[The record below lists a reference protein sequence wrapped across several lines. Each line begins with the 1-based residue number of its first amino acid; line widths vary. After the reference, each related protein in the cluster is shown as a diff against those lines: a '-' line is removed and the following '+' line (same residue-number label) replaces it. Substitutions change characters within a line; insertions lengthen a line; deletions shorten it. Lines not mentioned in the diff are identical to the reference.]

1 MPPGFEWDTDKAATN
16 ERKHGVTFAE
26 ALTVFFD
33 PSAIIIPDPDHSDD
47 EDREI
52 ILGYSD
58 RGRLLIVS
66 HTSRPPNL
74 RIISARR
81 PDPHER
87 RQIEKRLAERW
98 THE

>member
-1 MPPGFEWDTDKAATN
+1 MPPGFEWDNDKAVIN
-16 ERKHGVTFAE
+16 ERKHGVTFLE
-26 ALTVFFD
+26 ALTVFLD
-33 PSAIIIPDPDHSDD
+33 PMAIIIPDPDHSDE

-81 PDPHER
+81 LDSRER
-87 RQIEKRLAERW
+87 KQFEKRLAEGW
-98 THE
+98 PHE

>member
-1 MPPGFEWDTDKAATN
+1 MPPGFEWDDDKAAIN
-16 ERKHGVTFAE
+16 ERKHGVTFIE
-26 ALTVFFD
+26 ALTVFLD
-33 PSAIIIPDPDHSDD
+33 PMAIIIPDPDHSDE

-81 PDPHER
+81 PDSHER
-87 RQIEKRLAERW
+87 KQIEKRLAKGW